1 MLLKVIMVVLIIAML
16 LSLSGALVALFKDE
30 PDSNRMVKLL
40 TIRVSLA
47 VLIVAVL
54 VYGYVSGELVQGAPW
69 SGRY

>member
-30 PDSNRMVKLL
+30 PDSKRMVKLL

-47 VLIVAVL
+47 VMIVVVL
-54 VYGYVSGELVQGAPW
+54 VYGYVSGELTQGAPW

>member
-30 PDSNRMVKLL
+30 QDSKRMVKLL

-47 VLIVAVL
+47 VMILIVL
-54 VYGYVSGELVQGAPW
+54 VYGYMSGELTQGAPW